1 LLRKLIMPSIGSL
14 TALAAKADRQ
24 KYENHPDDKVDHGAV
39 EHVTLPDSAFSDP
52 GPKTFESGRIPC
64 WIFRAMVINRRAF
77 SPAPLPCRDVSEAAT
92 GLDGILKR
100 W

>member
-1 LLRKLIMPSIGSL
+1 MPSIGSV

-52 GPKTFESGRIPC
+52 GPKTFESGRTLLDLSGNGNQPSSVQP
-64 WIFRAMVINRRAF
+64 R
-77 SPAPLPCRDVSEAAT
+77 SAA
-92 GLDGILKR
+92 LS
-100 W
+100 